1 LSKGVGMALELNRDN
16 FVETIKNN
24 KVVMVDFWAPWCG
37 PCRMIAPVIEEL
49 AKEYEGRAVIAK
61 VNTDENQDIA
71 MEFQIRS
78 IPTVLF
84 FKNGELVDG
93 LIGAAPKNMYQE
105 KLEKLLAD

>member
-1 LSKGVGMALELNRDN
+1 MALELNRDN
-16 FVETIKNN
+16 VVETIQNN